1 MKNIL
6 ALSIVLYGEEYI
18 SKFFNISFKTVI
30 QNLNN
35 LSKEFRIKFIISTD
49 NKSIKKI
56 KSNIL
61 SKINADIEFLVI
73 KNKNIKYYSVTQEQ
87 LQHLKIAKDQNIK
100 YLFFLYADIIFSKY
114 SFKNSIKYL
123 IQNRKL
129 KAICSF
135 ALLLNAKNVNFKNF
149 FYYLLKKEKDHLK
162 LLINNKDIIDKY
174 HQTFE
179 KNILNFNK
187 SFFYL
192 IKNKNLYLKTFH
204 YHPIVVTP
212 LKINTRNILNLEIH
226 TLDNQFI
233 ENFFSINEIYI
244 EQDLKK
250 ISLFSFDVKS
260 RHNVKSSQSIKLSN
274 KYFKE
279 IDNILLSISAY
290 EKGQLE
296 NKLFMNNTISCIN
309 NNSSPIS
316 IKNDFFD
323 KEIFLK
329 NCNFFK
335 NKKSL
340 YRDQIFIE
348 ILSKINNSGN
358 NINKNFF
365 FIFFYFILF
374 LILATISYN
383 KSIFKIY
390 IKLKNIFIYIL
401 GNKQKILQNNFN
413 EIYASMYFRLVL
425 IYFKK
430 RL

>member
-6 ALSIVLYGEEYI
+6 ALSIILYGEEYI
-18 SKFFNISFKTVI
+18 NKFFNISFKTVI

-35 LSKEFRIKFIISTD
+35 LSKEFRIKFIISTE
-49 NKSIKKI
+49 NKSIKII

-73 KNKNIKYYSVTQEQ
+73 KNKGTKYYSVTQEQ

-123 IQNRKL
+123 TQNRKL
-129 KAICSF
+129 KVICSF

-179 KNILNFNK
+179 KNTLNFNK

-212 LKINTRNILNLEIH
+212 LNINTTNILNLEIH
-226 TLDNQFI
+226 TLDNRFM
-233 ENFFSINEIYI
+233 EKFFSINEIYI

-250 ISLFSFDVKS
+250 ISLFSFDSES
-260 RHNVKSSQSIKLSN
+260 RYKKNSLSIKLSN

-279 IDNILLSISAY
+279 IDHILLSISAY
-290 EKGQLE
+290 EKSQLE
-296 NKLFMNNTISCIN
+296 NKLFTNNTINYIN
-309 NNSSPIS
+309 NSSSPIS

-323 KEIFLK
+323 KERFLK
-329 NCNFFK
+329 SYNFFK
-335 NKKSL
+335 NKKN
-340 YRDQIFIE
+340 YRDQSFVE
-348 ILSKINNSGN
+348 LLSKINNSGN

-365 FIFFYFILF
+365 LIFFYFIFF
-374 LILATISYN
+374 LILAIIAYN
-383 KSIFKIY
+383 KNVYKIY
-390 IKLKNIFIYIL
+390 IKLKDILKDIL
-401 GNKQKILQNNFN
+401 GNKKKIILQNNFN
-413 EIYASMYFRLVL
+413 VVYALMYFRLIL

-430 RL
+430 KP